1 MAFVH
6 LHVHSQYSMLDGTMT
21 PKKLASA
28 VSALGQTAAAITDT
42 GALYGGVAFAKACK
56 DAGIHAILGAELH
69 VRTVEGDDPER
80 VGGGFQVVALVEDD
94 VGYRNL
100 AALLTAGIFHGMRY
114 KPTVS
119 LAELG
124 AHRDGLI
131 FLTGGLKGAFGR
143 PMRRGRPDQGRAWL
157 ASLQQVLGP
166 DQLFVELVDH
176 GLDGQDGVNVAA
188 RRLAADLGLPTVVT
202 NAVHYAK
209 PADAPLLDALHAIAA
224 GASLS
229 DPDRPAIPTD
239 QAYLKSEDEIRQVFP
254 DDLEAIER
262 TVAIAERCRFVYD
275 FKTYHFPATTPPDA
289 EAEADTDANWAY
301 FYRAFP
307 PPRSYGLP
315 DPSDASFV
323 VPDRPVGAGNL
334 NGFFRWYAVEGLK
347 VRFRHVDADRHDAY
361 AERLEYELAM
371 IIKMGFPAYLLIVAE
386 FINWSKDAGIPV
398 GPGRGSAAGS
408 LVAWAM
414 GITDIDPIRFDLLF
428 ERFLNPER
436 VSMPDIDVDFCQDRR
451 EESIAHVREKY
462 GAEFVSQIITYG
474 SLKAKAAVR
483 DIARVLDLS
492 FNDADRMAK
501 LIPEKPGTRLKDA
514 IAESEL
520 LQRMQR
526 GDPRVQRVLELALG
540 VEDLT
545 RQTGVHAA
553 GVVIAD
559 QPLVRYAP
567 LYRDG
572 PDGGPVVQYD
582 MKSAESVGLIKFDFL
597 GLKTLDQIRDAV
609 EMVRR
614 NDGIDVDIGLIPT
627 DDAATFRLLQDG
639 DALGIFQLES
649 SGMRELLTRLRPTC
663 LDDLVALVALYRPG
677 PLSSGMV
684 DQFVD
689 RKHGRAEVSYPHPWL
704 EPILSNTYGTVVYQE
719 QVMQIARTLSGYS
732 LGEADLLRRAMGKK
746 DAAEMAKQ
754 KDRFVSGAIANEV
767 DGTLAADIFDLL
779 AKFAE
784 YGFNKSHSAAYG
796 FVSYQTAYLK
806 AHHRPEY
813 MAALMTIEA
822 SNTDKVLMYLQDCR
836 RFGLAVLPVDI
847 NRSQRAFA
855 VSTEDGVKVIRFGL
869 AAVKNVGDGSI
880 EAILAERASKGPFRD
895 VLDLLERVDPRA
907 LNKRVLE
914 SLTKAGAFDAISQNR
929 TVILAGLDAAA
940 EEAGRRRRDRE
951 AGQGSLFGAVVSNKP
966 SSHRAFAWPS
976 VPEASLAKR
985 LADEREV
992 LGLYLTANPMDA
1004 YRGDQDRFG
1013 FGRLAAL
1020 RDLPGGQEV
1029 RVLAVPT
1036 DVRVVKTKRG
1046 DKMAFV
1052 QLDDGTASI
1061 EAVFFSD
1068 AWARSAAAVSG
1079 DGPVLLHAE
1088 IEATEDGVKLRAA
1101 GAEPLEEVRARTY
1114 RSAALHL
1121 RIDELSQER
1130 LTKLRALFEAERGD
1144 CSLTVHVRAAGRFLA
1159 TFEVPSRR
1167 VAPTRAFEDGV
1178 AATLG
1183 RADALV
1189 LR

>member
-21 PKKLASA
+21 PKKLAAA
-28 VSALGQTAAAITDT
+28 VAGLGQSAAAITDT

-56 DAGIHAILGAELH
+56 DVGVHAILGAELH
-69 VRTVEGDDPER
+69 VRVVEGEDPER
-80 VGGGFQVVALVEDD
+80 AGGGFQILALVEDAT
-94 VGYRNL
+94 GYRNL
-100 AALLTAGIFHGMRY
+100 CALLTTGIFHGMRY

-119 LAELG
+119 LAELE
-124 AHRDGLI
+124 AHREGLI
-131 FLTGGLKGAFGR
+131 VLTGGLKGAFGR
-143 PMRRGRPDQGRAWL
+143 PLRRGRPEQGRVWL
-157 ASLQQVLGP
+157 AALRDIFGP
-166 DQLFVELVDH
+166 EHVFVELVDH
-176 GLDGQDGVNVAA
+176 GLEGQEAVNEAA
-188 RRLAADLGLPTVVT
+188 RGLAASLGLKTVVT
-202 NAVHYAK
+202 NAVHYAR
-209 PADAPLLDALHAIAA
+209 PSDAPLLDALHAIAA

-229 DPDRPAIPTD
+229 DPSRPVIATD
-239 QAYLKSEDEIRQVFP
+239 QAYLKSEDELREVFP
-254 DDLEAIER
+254 DDGDAIDR
-262 TVAIAERCRFVYD
+262 TSEIAARCTFTYD
-275 FKTYHFPATTPPDA
+275 FKTYHFPATTPPDPA
-289 EAEADTDANWAY
+289 DGADTDANWAY

-307 PPRSYGLP
+307 PPRSYRLP
-315 DPSDASFV
+315 DPGDAGFV
-323 VPDRPVGAGNL
+323 MPARPEGAGNL
-334 NGFFRWYAVEGLK
+334 NGFFAWYAEEGLK
-347 VRFRHVDADRHDAY
+347 VRFQHIDEALHAAY
-361 AERLEYELAM
+361 RERLVYEIAM

-436 VSMPDIDVDFCQDRR
+436 KSMPDIDVDFCQDRR
-451 EESIAHVREKY
+451 EEAIAHVREKY
-462 GAEFVSQIITYG
+462 GTPLVSQIITYG

-514 IAESEL
+514 VGESEL

-526 GDPRVQRVLELALG
+526 GDPRVQRVLALALG

-559 QPLVRYAP
+559 QPLVTYAP

-572 PDGGPVVQYD
+572 PEGGPVVQYD

-609 EMVRR
+609 AMVKA
-614 NDGIDVDIGLIPT
+614 NDGVEIDVALIPT

-639 DALGIFQLES
+639 DALGVFQLES

-704 EPILSNTYGTVVYQE
+704 EPILSNTYGTIVYQE

-732 LGEADLLRRAMGKK
+732 LGEADILRRAMGKK
-746 DAAEMAKQ
+746 DAAEMAQQ
-754 KDRFVSGAIANEV
+754 KDRFVRGAIDNAV
-767 DGTLAADIFDLL
+767 DATLAADIFDLL

-836 RFGLAVLPVDI
+836 RVGLAVLPVDI

-855 VSTEDGVKVIRFGL
+855 VSREDGAKVIRFGL
-869 AAVKNVGDGSI
+869 AAVKNVGEGSI
-880 EAILAERASKGPFRD
+880 EAILAERMHAGPFRD
-895 VLDLLERVDPRA
+895 VLDVLERVDPRA

-914 SLTKAGAFDAISQNR
+914 SLTKAGAFDALAPNR
-929 TVILAGLDAAA
+929 TAILAGLDAAV

-951 AGQGSLFGAVVSNKP
+951 AGQVSLFGGLGASKP
-966 SSHRAFAWPS
+966 VQHTAFAWPS

-985 LADEREV
+985 LAEEREV

-1004 YRGDQDRFG
+1004 YRADQDRFG
-1013 FGRLAAL
+1013 SGRLASL
-1020 RDLPGGQEV
+1020 RDLPGGNEV

-1052 QLDDGTASI
+1052 QIDDGTACI

-1068 AWARSAAAVSG
+1068 AWARSAAAVG
-1079 DGPVLLHAE
+1079 TDGPVLVHAE
-1088 IEATEDGVKLRAA
+1088 IESSEDGIKLRAS

-1114 RSAALHL
+1114 RSATL
-1121 RIDELSQER
+1121 RLKVDELTHER
-1130 LTKLRALFEAERGD
+1130 LTKLRTLFVSERGD
-1144 CSLTVHVRAAGRFLA
+1144 CALTVTVHAPGRYLA
-1159 TFEVPSRR
+1159 TFDLPSRR
-1167 VAPTRAFEDGV
+1167 VAPSRAFEDGV
-1178 AATLG
+1178 AAVLG
-1183 RADALV
+1183 RFDALV